1 MLNNASV
8 EVDMAMAF
16 SEILMSEDTPNKIKE
31 LRWSALQE
39 LYGYLKYYEEL
50 DYDNK
55 LICKIAE
62 KKIGMIMQ
70 IKNKEEKDA
79 VIKPKC
85 PYFDGNK
92 FVPDKYNVP
101 EEELICWNM
110 ASLNAPLNEYGF
122 KRYME
127 LFKQIFPEKEKE
139 IFKDCY
145 KENNIEDDFDDLNI

>member
-8 EVDMAMAF
+8 EVEMVRAF
-16 SEILMSEDTPNKIKE
+16 TEILMSEDTSNKIKE

-50 DYDNK
+50 NYDNK

-85 PYFDGNK
+85 PYFDGNE

-101 EEELICWNM
+101 EEELICWNL
-110 ASLNAPLNEYGF
+110 ASLDAPLNENGF

-127 LFKQIFPEKEKE
+127 LFKQIFPDKEKE
-139 IFKDCY
+139 IFKENY

>member
-70 IKNKEEKDA
+70 IKNKEEKNS
-79 VIKPKC
+79 IK
-85 PYFDGNK
+85 
-92 FVPDKYNVP
+92 
-101 EEELICWNM
+101 
-110 ASLNAPLNEYGF
+110 
-122 KRYME
+122 
-127 LFKQIFPEKEKE
+127 
-139 IFKDCY
+139 
-145 KENNIEDDFDDLNI
+145 NI